1 MKHIWRRK
9 VFTITVIIIL
19 VLIGCIFIELYRSK
33 YLLQVSVSEISS
45 DKITNR
51 IRIVQLSDNH
61 NSIFGKDNQQ
71 LIEKVKEQAPDIIL
85 MTGDLINSNE
95 ANTNIAT
102 NLISALRDIAPVYVS
117 LGNHEVEYRENY
129 GTNIYELYKKA
140 GAVVLDKQYEDIIV
154 NGQSIRLGGIYGYCL
169 PAKYLET
176 KEADPEECAFLT
188 DFQST
193 EYYTILMCHIP
204 VCWLINDG
212 LNEWNIDAVFAGHD
226 HGGQIRIPGIGGLWA
241 PDQGWFPGRESG
253 LYYSSDNRKVLML
266 SRGLGSNEKIPRFNN
281 IPEIVVV
288 DFVPK

>member
-1 MKHIWRRK
+1 MKHIWKRK

-33 YLLQVSVSEISS
+33 YLLQVSVSEIFS

-71 LIEKVKEQAPDIIL
+71 LIEKVKAQDPDLIL

-102 NLISALRDIAPVYVS
+102 NLISSLCDIAPVYVS
-117 LGNHEVEYRENY
+117 LGNHEVEYQENF
-129 GTNIYELYKKA
+129 GTDIFQLYEKS
-140 GAVVLDKQYEDIIV
+140 GAVVLDKQYKDIIV
-154 NGQSIRLGGIYGYCL
+154 NGQQIRLGGIYGYCL

-193 EYYTILMCHIP
+193 DYYTILMCHMP
-204 VCWLINDG
+204 VCWMINDG
-212 LNEWNIDAVFAGHD
+212 LNEWNIDCIFAGHD
-226 HGGQIRIPGIGGLWA
+226 HGGQIRIPYIGGLWA

-253 LYYSSDNRKVLML
+253 LYYSSDNRKVLVL
-266 SRGLGSNEKIPRFNN
+266 SRGLGSNERIPRFNN
-281 IPEIVVV
+281 IPEIVVA

>member
-1 MKHIWRRK
+1 M
-9 VFTITVIIIL
+9 
-19 VLIGCIFIELYRSK
+19 
-33 YLLQVSVSEISS
+33 SVSEISS

-71 LIEKVKEQAPDIIL
+71 LIEKVKAQDPDLIL

-95 ANTNIAT
+95 VNTNIAT

-129 GTNIYELYKKA
+129 GMSIFELYKKA
-140 GAVVLDKQYEDIIV
+140 GAVVLDKQYEDIMI

-188 DFQST
+188 DFQNT

-204 VCWLINDG
+204 GCWLINDG
-212 LNEWNIDAVFAGHD
+212 LNEWNIDSVFAGHN
-226 HGGQIRIPGIGGLWA
+226 HGGQIRIPYIGGLWA

-253 LYYSSDNRKVLML
+253 LYYSSDNHKVLVL
-266 SRGLGSNEKIPRFNN
+266 SRGLGSNERIPRFNN
-281 IPEIVVV
+281 IPEIVVI
-288 DFVPK
+288 DLVPK